1 MISNCYHYHVAESL
15 LEFYKLILFYLK
27 KIFFIIVGEE
37 RLFNLSYFLIHFS
50 LLNFK
55 SLKE

>member
-27 KIFFIIVGEE
+27 KIFFIIVD
-37 RLFNLSYFLIHFS
+37 
-50 LLNFK
+50 LLYK
-55 SLKE
+55 LGLR